1 MNSAETF
8 GPNRPLL
15 FAIAYRMLGSV
26 MDAEDMVQ
34 ETFLRW
40 QSAVNVRSP
49 KSYLS
54 TIVTRLCID
63 HLRSARVQRD
73 EYVGPWLPEPLFTE
87 ETPDLDEKLTQADSL
102 SMAFLV
108 ILESLQPAERAAFLL
123 REVFDYEY
131 AEIATI
137 VDKSEA
143 NCRQMVHRARRH
155 VRDRRPRF
163 DAPPEQ
169 VLRLTEQFMQAS
181 TSGDMSGLLRLL
193 SEEVTLLSDG
203 GGKTVAA
210 LNPIL
215 GQDNVARFLVGIAG
229 QAPDD
234 FEYRF
239 AQINGRPGV
248 VNYVDGR
255 PQSVATLEIVDGEIS
270 SIYIIVNPDKLQ
282 RVPPLRPSAEGLHAA
297 AGDPS
302 QD

>member
-8 GPNRPLL
+8 SPHRPLL
-15 FAIAYRMLGSV
+15 FSIAYRMLGSV

-40 QSAVNVRSP
+40 QSADDVRSP

-54 TIVTRLCID
+54 TILTRLCID
-63 HLRSARVQRD
+63 QLRSARVQR
-73 EYVGPWLPEPLFTE
+73 EAYVGPWLPEPLFTE
-87 ETPDLDEKLTQADSL
+87 EMPDMDEKLAQADSL

-131 AEIATI
+131 AEIASI

-143 NCRQMVHRARRH
+143 NCRQMVHRARQH
-155 VRDRRPRF
+155 VRERRPRY

-169 VLRLTEQFMQAS
+169 VQRLTEQFMQAS
-181 TSGDMSGLLRLL
+181 ISGDVSGLLRLL

-203 GGKTVAA
+203 GGKIVAA
-210 LNPIL
+210 INPIL

-229 QAPDD
+229 NAPDS

-248 VNYVDGR
+248 VNYFDGQ
-255 PQSVATLEIVDGEIS
+255 PQSVGTLEIVDGKIS
-270 SIYIIVNPDKLQ
+270 SIYIIVNPEKLQ
-282 RVPPLRPSAEGLHAA
+282 RIPPLRAA
-297 AGDPS
+297 AGDPPRTEA
-302 QD
+302 